1 VVRDAAK
8 PVKALFSPPQKL
20 RRGPFR
26 EEAFTSPLHSERVA
40 SILGIALGIT
50 FVVCF
55 VTGVISHEI
64 QHPASWFMWPSRP
77 AGLYRITQGVHIATG
92 IASIPLLLAKL
103 WTVYPRFWAWPPFE
117 SGLHLLERITLF
129 PLVAGSIF
137 LLFSGIAN
145 IGGWYPWLFFFP
157 AGHFWAAWITIGAL
171 LVHIGAKATLVRRS
185 LSTREPVLRS
195 TGGLTRRGFL
205 SVVWGTTGLL
215 TLVTVG
221 ETFKPLGRL
230 ALLAPRR
237 PYVGPQGFPVNK
249 SAVSAGV
256 TQSARDPSY
265 RVEIEGQ
272 VAAPVS
278 LSLDELRAMPQRQVV
293 LPIAC
298 VDGWSASV
306 AWSGVQVRELLRR
319 AGARADA
326 TVTVTSAQPT
336 GLYATSVLNRPHAQD
351 PDTLLALKANG
362 EELHIDHG
370 FPVRL
375 IAPNAPGVM
384 QTKWVRKLSV
394 S

>member
-1 VVRDAAK
+1 MK
-8 PVKALFSPPQKL
+8 TLFDPPEKF

-26 EEAFTSPLHSERVA
+26 EGGFTSPLHSERIA

-55 VTGVISHEI
+55 ITGLVSHEI
-64 QHPASWFMWPSRP
+64 QHPASWFSWPSRP
-77 AGLYRITQGVHIATG
+77 AGLYRVTQGIHIATG

-117 SGLHLLERITLF
+117 SGVHLLERIALF

-171 LVHIGAKATLVRRS
+171 IVHIGAKATLVRRS
-185 LSTREPVLRS
+185 LTTADEPAVAS
-195 TGGLTRRGFL
+195 SGGLTRRGFL
-205 SVVWGTTGLL
+205 SVVAGTTGLL

-256 TQSARDPSY
+256 TKSARDPAY
-265 RVEIEGQ
+265 RVIIDGR
-272 VAAPVS
+272 VRTPLS
-278 LSLDELRAMPQRQVV
+278 LTLDELRAMPQRQAI

-306 AWSGVQVRELLRR
+306 TWGGVQVRELLAR
-319 AGARADA
+319 AGAPEDA
-326 TVTVTSAQPT
+326 MVTVTSAQPT
-336 GLYATSVLNRPHAQD
+336 GIYATSVLNQAHAQD
-351 PDTLLALKANG
+351 PDTLLALRANG
-362 EELHIDHG
+362 EELHMDHG

-394 S
+394 G